1 MRPKLSLLFVFSSL
15 LGACLA
21 PAQAA
26 TLSVSVTDTDGRP
39 VAGAVVT
46 VSPDGSGNATPP
58 AEQTRTVD
66 QQDLSFDPRVA
77 VVRRGGQVYFTNSD
91 DTRHHVYSFS
101 DVRKFELVVTPG
113 QKSPPVTFDKA
124 GIATVGCNIHDGM
137 VAYVVVTDAPA
148 ALLTSAAG
156 RADFGTGEAKAVTVA
171 VWHPRLRPGQQ
182 GETRKLQLS
191 GDATTA
197 GFQLKLVPERRASGH
212 QRSY

>member
-21 PAQAA
+21 PAQSA
-26 TLSVSVTDTDGRP
+26 TLSVSVTDANGKP

-46 VSPDGSGNATPP
+46 VTSEGSGNPTPP
-58 AEQTRTVD
+58 AEQSRTVD
-66 QQDLSFDPRVA
+66 QQDLSFDPQVA
-77 VVRRGGQVYFTNSD
+77 VVRRGGQVAFTNSD

-101 DVRKFELVVTPG
+101 DVRKFELVVNPG
-113 QKSPPVTFDKA
+113 QKSPPVTFDKV

-137 VAYVVVTDAPA
+137 VAHVVVTDAPA

-156 RADFGTGEAKAVTVA
+156 SAAFDTRDAKAVTVV

-182 GETRKLQLS
+182 GETRKVQLAAE
-191 GDATTA
+191 ATTA
-197 GFQLKLVPERRASGH
+197 GFQLKLMPERRASGH